1 MYRSSADILVISYD
15 DLFSFRFLW
24 DSKERG
30 IPCHDRLKGRVVESH
45 SLVNRPL
52 LYSVDCSFSLC
63 EASGRG
69 GVVAFAPSDVYHF
82 FLNDSCWLL
91 SDDIKDIIVGLHK
104 PAVFLIEFYACPCV
118 GCRISFLLLGQHIA
132 LPVGQLLTL

>member
-1 MYRSSADILVISYD
+1 MMICF
-15 DLFSFRFLW
+15 LFVFYGIV
-24 DSKERG
+24 KKMG
-30 IPCHDRLKGRVVESH
+30 IPCHDRQNGRVVESH

-52 LYSVDCSFSLC
+52 LYSVDCSFSHC

-69 GVVAFAPSDVYHF
+69 GGVVFAPSDVYHF

-104 PAVFLIEFYACPCV
+104 PAVFLIEFYTCPCV
-118 GCRISFLLLGQHIA
+118 GCRISFLLLRQHIA